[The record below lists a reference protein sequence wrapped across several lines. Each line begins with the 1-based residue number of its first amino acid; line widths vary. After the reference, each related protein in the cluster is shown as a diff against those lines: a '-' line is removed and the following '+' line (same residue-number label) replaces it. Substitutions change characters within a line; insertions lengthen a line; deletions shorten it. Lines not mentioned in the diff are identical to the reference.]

1 MARTGEAVFCHSR
14 LNGGCKAE
22 TGNRRRR
29 KEMGK
34 TVRIS
39 VEVRSGTAR
48 FRVGLQAK
56 CFTKALGVVG
66 GSYPHG
72 VVEVAFPIE
81 PEGFFVHQHTHKEAA

>member
-39 VEVRSGTAR
+39 VEV
-48 FRVGLQAK
+48 
-56 CFTKALGVVG
+56 G